1 MSNNEKRTK
10 VMMVGS
16 AEQSKGGV
24 ASVLKVMKKMPFWK
38 QYSCYW
44 LGTQIQGRKTT
55 KLYYAIKAY
64 CIALF
69 KIWEYDI
76 IHFHTVPDISLVVQ
90 LPVFLLA
97 ICGRK
102 KIILHLH
109 VGNQI
114 DNYKNSRLFHFCIRH
129 SNLILLLSPL
139 WKNKFENLFSTY
151 AVKTDFLFNAYLPVN
166 AIDYN
171 LHTKT
176 IVYAAHMNANKAYD
190 VVLEAFNRIH
200 DKYPDWRLVMMGD
213 GETEKA
219 KNMAEELG
227 IGNQTVFTGYII
239 GKEKEKY
246 FREASIF
253 CMCSYQE
260 GFPMVVLEAWGY
272 GIPVITTPVGG
283 LPDVIE
289 EEKNAVTF
297 SFGNYHELADKLE
310 CLINNLDKRT
320 FMSSYSKEF
329 VHKNFSTETISNKLN
344 LIYQTI

>member
-1 MSNNEKRTK
+1 MMKLK

-24 ASVLKVMKKMPFWK
+24 ASVLKIMKKMPIWQ

-44 LGTQIQGRKTT
+44 LGTQIQGSKTT

-64 CIALF
+64 SIALF
-69 KIWEYDI
+69 KTWKYDI

-114 DNYKNSRLFHFCIRH
+114 DDYKNSRLFHFCIRH

-139 WKNKFENLFSTY
+139 WKNRFENLFSSY
-151 AVKTDFLFNAYLPVN
+151 AVKTDFLYNASLPIN

-171 LHTKT
+171 LRAKT
-176 IVYAAHMNANKAYD
+176 IIYAAHMNANKAYD
-190 VVLEAFNRIH
+190 ILLKAFAKISP
-200 DKYPDWRLVMMGD
+200 KYPDWTLVMMGD
-213 GETEKA
+213 GEIEKA
-219 KNMAEELG
+219 KNMVEVLG
-227 IGNQTVFTGYII
+227 ISNQTVFTGYVT
-239 GKEKEKY
+239 GKEKDKY
-246 FREASIF
+246 FQEASIF

-260 GFPMVVLEAWGY
+260 GLPMVVLEAWEY
-272 GIPVITTPVGG
+272 GIPVVTTPVGG

-289 EEKNAVTF
+289 EGKNAVTF

-310 CLINNLDKRT
+310 YLINDLDKRT
-320 FMSSYSKEF
+320 FMSFYSKGF
-329 VHKNFSTETISNKLN
+329 VHKNFSTDTISNKLN
-344 LIYQTI
+344 HIYQTI